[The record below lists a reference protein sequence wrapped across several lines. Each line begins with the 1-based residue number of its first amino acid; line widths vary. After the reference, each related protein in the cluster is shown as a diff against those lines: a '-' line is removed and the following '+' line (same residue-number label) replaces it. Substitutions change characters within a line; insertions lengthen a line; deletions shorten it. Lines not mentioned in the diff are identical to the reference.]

1 MKVIKIKNKKIIK
14 TDKLEDFLKIREKI
28 ENWIESNS
36 KFLVDCNFYSEEE
49 FTMGGVRVEVDE
61 NNKSKIIR
69 IIKGIL
75 NVFGDYFKCPCP
87 EKTIIETEMNSEET
101 YISIK
106 LKHADYEYEIF
117 LEKEME

>member
-36 KFLVDCNFYSEEE
+36 KFLVDCSFYDEKE
-49 FTMGGVRVEVDE
+49 FNTGGCRVEVDE
-61 NNKSKIIR
+61 DNKSEVIEL
-69 IIKGIL
+69 IKEML
-75 NVFGDYFKCPCP
+75 DVFGNYFKCPCP
-87 EKTIIETEMNSEET
+87 NKTIIETEMNSEET

-106 LKHADYEYEIF
+106 LKHANYEYEIF